1 MEPEIKKKLC
11 RNWFK
16 ILQDVI
22 CREIEQIEKKKNLNL
37 KHGLE
42 EKKKMKVVVN
52 IVY

>member
-22 CREIEQIEKKKNLNL
+22 CREIEQIEKKQKF
-37 KHGLE
+37 KSKTWFRG
-42 EKKKMKVVVN
+42 KKMKAVVN
-52 IVY
+52 IVS